1 MRLTIAILLAM
12 TGAGSAAEALPA
24 QDTSARAAAL
34 ATITADGI
42 MRDVGVLADDSLR
55 GRPTPSRELDAA
67 AAYVAEELRRGG
79 VRPLAGHDM
88 VIRWPLIN
96 TTPLLDRIKLVVGS
110 PGRTASLAYG
120 TEFALMPGGPTPVS
134 GRLVAVPDLSDTARI
149 RGRIPVLQLPPGGWS
164 GPAHVAMNRAR
175 QARARALVL
184 ILDPAQPVGP
194 VAAAGAKM
202 DHASTGVPTVLV
214 TPATADRLT
223 GTLTL
228 TVPERADTLSAPY
241 VLGVVPGSD
250 RRLRDEYVILT
261 AHLDHLGVGA
271 PDERGDSIYNGADD
285 NASGV
290 AAVLAAARA
299 IARARPAPRRSL
311 LFLVVSGEE
320 IGIRGSDYFTRQ
332 PPVPLAH
339 IVADVNLDGI
349 GRSWQADT
357 VSAEGGPFSS
367 LGATVRAAAREH
379 ADLGLTVVDDQWP
392 DRTYF
397 QTSDQIWFARRGVP
411 SVFFSSSGPDAH
423 YHRPSDEPATIE
435 PDFTARI
442 ARLAAWTALRIAD
455 DPARPTWVESAR
467 RSLELQ

>member
-1 MRLTIAILLAM
+1 
-12 TGAGSAAEALPA
+12 
-24 QDTSARAAAL
+24 
-34 ATITADGI
+34 
-42 MRDVGVLADDSLR
+42 
-55 GRPTPSRELDAA
+55 
-67 AAYVAEELRRGG
+67 
-79 VRPLAGHDM
+79 
-88 VIRWPLIN
+88 
-96 TTPLLDRIKLVVGS
+96 
-110 PGRTASLAYG
+110 
-120 TEFALMPGGPTPVS
+120 
-134 GRLVAVPDLSDTARI
+134 
-149 RGRIPVLQLPPGGWS
+149 
-164 GPAHVAMNRAR
+164 
-175 QARARALVL
+175 
-184 ILDPAQPVGP
+184 
-194 VAAAGAKM
+194 M
-202 DHASTGVPTVLV
+202 DHAATGVPTVLV
-214 TPATADRLT
+214 TPAAASRLA

-228 TVPERADTLSAPY
+228 TVPEHADTLSAPY

-299 IARARPAPRRSL
+299 IARVRPAPRRSV
-311 LFLVVSGEE
+311 LFLLVSGEE
-320 IGIRGSDYFTRQ
+320 IGIRGSDYFTRH
-332 PPVPLAH
+332 PPVPLAR

-357 VSAEGGPFSS
+357 VSAEGSAFSS

-435 PDFTARI
+435 PGFTARI
-442 ARLAAWTALRIAD
+442 ARLAAWTAIRIAD
-455 DPARPTWVESAR
+455 DPARPSWVESAR
-467 RSLELQ
+467 RSLELR